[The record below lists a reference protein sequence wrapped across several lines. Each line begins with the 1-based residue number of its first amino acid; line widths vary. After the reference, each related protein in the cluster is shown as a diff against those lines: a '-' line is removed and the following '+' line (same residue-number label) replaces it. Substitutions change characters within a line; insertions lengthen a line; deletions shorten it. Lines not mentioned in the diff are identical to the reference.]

1 MWALSQTNYETNH
14 YQSNQIDNELIKK
27 FRTNKERAFNTPMS
41 PTYLDTDAP
50 GKDVDEKCI
59 EV

>member
-1 MWALSQTNYETNH
+1 MKLTIINQTKQT
-14 YQSNQIDNELIKK
+14 NELIKK

-41 PTYLDTDAP
+41 PSTYLDTDAP